1 MEEKKKP
8 KNKGGRPTKPQKR
21 ETHLGFYVTVTEG
34 TLIKAKAQRA
44 GVKVAD
50 YLRDL
55 AIKGKVRQSHTP
67 EEVQHF
73 KNLTGIA
80 NNLNQLTKEA
90 HKQGMAFITPKI
102 LKALDELNKTL
113 ADDYKNQ
120 DR

>member
-1 MEEKKKP
+1 MEEKDKTQ
-8 KNKGGRPTKPQKR
+8 NKGGRPRKATKR
-21 ETHLGFYVTVTEG
+21 ETHLGFYVTATES

-55 AIKGKVRQSHTP
+55 ALKGKVRQTHTP
-67 EEVQHF
+67 EEIQHF
-73 KNLTGIA
+73 RNLTGIA

-113 ADDYKNQ
+113 ADGHKN
-120 DR
+120 